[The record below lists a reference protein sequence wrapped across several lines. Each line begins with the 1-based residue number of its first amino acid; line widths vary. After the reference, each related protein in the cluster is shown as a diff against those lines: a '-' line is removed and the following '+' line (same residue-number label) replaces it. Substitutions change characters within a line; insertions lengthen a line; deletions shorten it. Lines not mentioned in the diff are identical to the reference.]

1 MKKSLLASTALIIFS
16 SGAYAEGVSVTGGGN
31 FGVKFSDGDDLTF
44 HHEFDITFSA
54 SGTTDGGLTF
64 GGKVTVDNQEAIS
77 GGTAATATTT
87 VDAVKATKVT
97 TKILRGLAAGVKA
110 DGSGDQGNE
119 DMTCYVG
126 DNGKLYKPGTDEK
139 KTAAVIT
146 LANDKTYNELMFVNV
161 EEVRQAVEHAK
172 TLTAEDKRLK
182 LATTAAPATEITPG
196 TGTNAPTA
204 LYKLTI
210 PDQTGA
216 TCADSAAGQNLFML
230 KGYFSPSTDIPA
242 QTLTAATTLS
252 GGTSGTVANHAEVYI
267 SLDVHT
273 LTIGSD
279 LTQGDEIA
287 GGIAD
292 VGFDGIGVDD
302 LAEKIRGQTAIEV
315 KYDGNFGVGAVSA
328 SYGSDEWAAGVKFT
342 IDPVTVGA
350 GFDSDSVMSVGLGMS
365 QGPLS
370 GNVFY
375 SQDSDADET
384 MKGKQK
390 ATAMGADVTYKMTDK
405 TSVTLAYGALDNK
418 ATMMDQKAYGLG
430 FSHVL
435 GGGATLAA
443 GVGSVNKQTKA
454 DLGISMAF

>member
-87 VDAVKATKVT
+87 VDAVKAVKKDQKV
-97 TKILRGLAAGVKA
+97 LRGLAAKA
-110 DGSGDQGNE
+110 DGSNTDKAV
-119 DMTCYVG
+119 CYVG
-126 DNGKLYKPGTDEK
+126 DNGKIYMKTGTSDSAADIVATEVGTDDVK
-139 KTAAVIT
+139 DKFAAYGFMN
-146 LANDKTYNELMFVNV
+146 A
-161 EEVRQAVEHAK
+161 EEIRQAVKYAEAS
-172 TLTAEDKRLK
+172 TAAADRLV
-182 LATTAAPATEITPG
+182 LATTAAPATEIKAG
-196 TGTNAPTA
+196 TGANQPTA
-204 LYKLTI
+204 FYKLTI
-210 PDQTGA
+210 PKQSGTECDDA
-216 TCADSAAGQNLFML
+216 AAGNIMA
-230 KGYFSPSTDIPA
+230 KGYFAPLDLEA

-279 LTQGDEIA
+279 LAQGDEIA

-328 SYGSDEWAAGVKFT
+328 SYGKNEWAAGVKFT